1 MGNTSVKPAPPTTD
15 VQKCNLFNANREG
28 TYCFATGK
36 WTSAHPPTSE
46 EMKTG
51 VVTSVDIEGT
61 NIREI
66 ILECQGLYAM
76 ITEYPEGTNR
86 VEGYRLCNMD
96 FPMFRVKH
104 TGINLLVTKDYGT
117 TVTVTPHIRLP
128 TEEERKGDRVD
139 YSYEGSDQFDRVRFD
154 LDGVVGFLYKKPTG

>member
-15 VQKCNLFNANREG
+15 VQTCSLFYGGMSG
-28 TYCFATGK
+28 TYWFDERK
-36 WTSAHPPTSE
+36 WVPEYPPTSE

-61 NIREI
+61 NIRKI
-66 ILECQGLYAM
+66 ILECQGIYAM

-104 TGINLLVTKDYGT
+104 TSINLHVTKDYGT
-117 TVTVTPHIRLP
+117 NVTVTPHIRLP
-128 TEEERKGDRVD
+128 TEEERKGDQVE
-139 YSYEGSDQFDRVRFD
+139 YLYEGSEQCDRVLFVYG
-154 LDGVVGFLYKKPTG
+154 GVAFRYRPNKSV